1 MLACL
6 AVAFEPYRESYTPE
20 AFRDTVL
27 TAHNADRRLR
37 DMMVLVAEN
46 DSGRIVGTI
55 AYQVVAPGE
64 GHLRG
69 MAVVPES
76 QGRGVAERLLFAAE
90 DGLRRLGC
98 VRVTLDTTEPL
109 KRAISFYSR
118 QGYKPTGMVK
128 DFFGM
133 PLFAYEKSW
142 KGGAA

>member
-1 MLACL
+1 MACL

-20 AFRDTVL
+20 GFRDTVL
-27 TAHNADRRLR
+27 TVPSAERRLR
-37 DMMVLVAEN
+37 DMTVLVAED
-46 DSGRIVGTI
+46 DSGKIIGTI

-76 QGRGVAERLLFAAE
+76 QGRGVAERLLVAAE

-98 VRVTLDTTEPL
+98 VRVTLDTTQPL
-109 KRAISFYSR
+109 ERAISFYSR
-118 QGYKPTGMVK
+118 QGYKPTGTVK

-133 PLFAYEKSW
+133 PLLAYEKTW
-142 KGGAA
+142 KGRVA